1 MADEK
6 KSKNSLKG
14 SKNNLSIDLSIK
26 IFFAAF
32 VCGAVLRCIQM
43 AKFIDPATGFYKG
56 NGVVINF
63 IFYAILTV
71 AILFFCIRAYLSSG
85 SKTIETVGQSC
96 KIAAIGTRILALG
109 FIDDSFSSFFT
120 AVAGT
125 TSAVSGYTDIMKS
138 GTLPLLLQSLFG
150 LFSAIYF
157 FILASDFSKGTAKAY
172 KRKIMAAAPVCWAGA
187 RLIHRFLR
195 QISFVEVS
203 DLFLELIMIAFMIM
217 FFMALAQV
225 SSGVYKDA
233 VKWRIPAF
241 GLSAAI
247 IAATLSIPRMIFT
260 LVNAEL
266 IVSEHPFYLSDLLFA
281 VFVLTLIIKIKDSA
295 KAPLVSSTEE
305 SEDKE

>member
-1 MADEK
+1 MNSENK
-6 KSKNSLKG
+6 KLSIKG
-14 SKNNLSIDLSIK
+14 SKENIK
-26 IFFAAF
+26 LE
-32 VCGAVLRCIQM
+32 VCLPVFLVGAIGGIIIRCMQM
-43 AKFIDPATGFYKG
+43 VSYIDPETGFYKG
-56 NGVVINF
+56 NGDWIHL
-63 IFYAILTV
+63 IFYIILAV
-71 AILFFCIRAYLSSG
+71 NILFFCSRAYFSAAC
-85 SKTIETVGQSC
+85 KTIETVGQSS
-96 KIAAIGTRILALG
+96 KVAAIGTRAMAVG
-109 FIDDSFSSFFT
+109 FLFDCFTSFVNGITGSST
-120 AVAGT
+120 AAD
-125 TSAVSGYTDIMKS
+125 YTGIMKS

-241 GLSAAI
+241 CLSAAI